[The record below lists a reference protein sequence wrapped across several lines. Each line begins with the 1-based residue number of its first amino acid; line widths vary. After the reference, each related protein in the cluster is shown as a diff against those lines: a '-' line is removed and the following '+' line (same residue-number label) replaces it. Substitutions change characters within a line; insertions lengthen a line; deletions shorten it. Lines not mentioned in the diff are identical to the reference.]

1 MRDFLVRIGPI
12 VLDGPAVRGA
22 LSSLHLDRT
31 IDCHAMEKRIDTIY
45 RTAMGG
51 STSQV
56 RRNRAVVPPADFD
69 RHSPFLLLMED
80 WFDSSGGFDTHP
92 HRGFQTVTLVLDGE
106 LEHRDHTGAHGVL
119 AQGDVQW
126 MTAGR
131 GALHSEMAHGSGV
144 THTLQLWLNLP
155 ARDKMIAASYRDQRL
170 ADVPVHRFAG
180 GDVRVYAG
188 TSGDVSSGHGS
199 AWPMVLLDITLQEGA
214 AYVATLPASYRAF
227 VYLLQGD
234 ARLGARREAVTAG
247 DVAWFD
253 PGAGDGSDTV
263 TIEAVKPMRALL
275 YASPPID
282 EPVAAHG
289 PFVMNTMRE
298 VQQAFADFHAGRLV
312 QTPA

>member
-1 MRDFLVRIGPI
+1 
-12 VLDGPAVRGA
+12 
-22 LSSLHLDRT
+22 
-31 IDCHAMEKRIDTIY
+31 MEKGIASIY
-45 RTAMGG
+45 KTSIGEA
-51 STSQV
+51 TSQV
-56 RRNRAVVPPADFD
+56 QRNRAVVPPADFD

-80 WFDSSGGFDTHP
+80 WFDSSGGFETHP

-119 AQGDVQW
+119 TQGDVQW

-155 ARDKMIAASYRDQRL
+155 ARDKMIAASYLDQRL
-170 ADVPVHRFAG
+170 ADVPVHRFDG
-180 GDVRVYAG
+180 GEVRVYAG
-188 TSGDVSSGHGS
+188 SSGDASHTHGS
-199 AWPMVLLDITLQEGA
+199 AWPMVLLDIHLDA
-214 AYVATLPASYRAF
+214 PCRYVATLPAPYRAF
-227 VYLLQGD
+227 VYVLQGD
-234 ARLGARREAVTAG
+234 AVVGGEDLRAG
-247 DVAWFD
+247 DVPWFE
-253 PGAGDGSDTV
+253 PGAGDGMDTI
-263 TIEAVKPMRALL
+263 TIETATPVRALL

-312 QTPA
+312 EGPS